1 MNTKQ
6 LRDVIF
12 QEINDLNTKNS
23 TKEKASAIAR
33 LAGSA
38 IAAKKLEIQ
47 VAKFRMENSGKTEAE
62 VDL

>member
-1 MNTKQ
+1 MNTEQ
-6 LRDVIF
+6 LRKVIF
-12 QEINDLNTKNS
+12 QEIEDLNNGES

-47 VAKFRMENSGKTEAE
+47 TAKFRIETGKTEGC

>member
-1 MNTKQ
+1 MNTKK

-12 QEINDLNTKNS
+12 KEISDLNNGDS
-23 TKEKASAIAR
+23 TKEKAAAIAR
-33 LAGSA
+33 LACSA

-47 VAKFRMENSGKTEAE
+47 TARFRIESGKTEEE